1 MFWVDRGQPSCVLL
15 TSLHHLQMSLS
26 LWFSCWYALQSSTRT
41 VAHGTSDN
49 GRAFLLFFR
58 QGTSMHCP
66 KVLSCL
72 SRCLWCQV
80 LTDTTNW
87 HGTLLLTSA
96 WESNFTGKIRS
107 IEGTEK
113 STNILQ
119 CGRLSI
125 SYQAWSISR
134 LGLSHSF
141 QKCNRNSGSLFLIY
155 THCWELMKSV
165 SSHGSFITATSDE
178 GTLWW
183 SDTLW
188 VISWG
193 YDDTHCHVIFK
204 VLL

>member
-1 MFWVDRGQPSCVLL
+1 MFWVDRGQSSCVLL

-26 LWFSCWYALQSSTRT
+26 LWVSCWYALQSSVRT

-80 LTDTTNW
+80 LADTTNW
-87 HGTLLLTSA
+87 HSILLLTSA

-113 STNILQ
+113 STSILQ
-119 CGRLSI
+119 RGRLSI
-125 SYQAWSISR
+125 SYQAWSM
-134 LGLSHSF
+134 
-141 QKCNRNSGSLFLIY
+141 SLEFCTNTNANVLD
-155 THCWELMKSV
+155 S
-165 SSHGSFITATSDE
+165 SSHILIDSACLCSFGCVIMQMFYRWGLASRQTARLHTTRHGALFHTPGGHAE
-178 GTLWW
+178 A
-183 SDTLW
+183 
-188 VISWG
+188 
-193 YDDTHCHVIFK
+193 
-204 VLL
+204 